1 MTENT
6 KSNTAVLDTIRE
18 VIDHAGAGTVF
29 GEPINQDGLTVL
41 PAAKISG
48 GGGGGGGSGP
58 ANEGK
63 DAEGAGG
70 GVGLIAKPLGVFV
83 IKDRTV
89 RWQPAVDVNK
99 VILGAQIVTVAAL
112 LALRAF
118 LKARRSPQTI

>member
-6 KSNTAVLDTIRE
+6 NSNTAVLDTIRD

-29 GEPINQDGLTVL
+29 GEPISQDGLTVL

-58 ANEGK
+58 SNEGK
-63 DAEGAGG
+63 DAQGAGG
-70 GVGLIAKPLGVFV
+70 GVGLSAKPLGVFV
-83 IKDRTV
+83 IKDGKV

-99 VILGAQIVTVAAL
+99 VIIGAQIVAVAAFF
-112 LALRAF
+112 ALRAY
-118 LKARRSPQTI
+118 LKGHHDS

>member
-6 KSNTAVLDTIRE
+6 RSNTAVLDTIRD

-29 GEPINQDGLTVL
+29 GEPISRDGVTVL

-58 ANEGK
+58 STEGK
-63 DAEGAGG
+63 DAEGTGG
-70 GVGLIAKPLGVFV
+70 GVGVSAKALGVFV
-83 IKDRTV
+83 IKDGKV

-99 VILGAQIVTVAAL
+99 VILGAQIATVFIL
-112 LALRAF
+112 FALRALF
-118 LKARRSPQTI
+118 KNRHES